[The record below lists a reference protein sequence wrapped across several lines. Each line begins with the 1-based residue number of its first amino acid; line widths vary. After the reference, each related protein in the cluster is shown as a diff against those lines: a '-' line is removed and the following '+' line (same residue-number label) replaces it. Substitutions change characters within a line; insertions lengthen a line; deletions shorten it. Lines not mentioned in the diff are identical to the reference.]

1 MIGKEILNYR
11 IIQFIGAGG
20 MGAVYLAENK
30 FISKQKV
37 AVKVIKANMA
47 NSFTRQLL
55 KDEAEKLAELNH
67 PNIVAFHNYHID
79 EEGNIYLIME
89 YADGK
94 DLDTYIRNVS
104 GLIVENRI
112 CPLFEPILDGV
123 GYAHKHGILHRDI
136 KPSNIVIT
144 NEGVPKILDFGIA
157 KIMEKHQDDDGGTQ
171 VDGTQVDG
179 TQVEEE
185 EPIMGTPSYMSP
197 EQVKGE

>member
-123 GYAHKHGILHRDI
+123 GYAHKHGILHRDHVGAFRGAASGGLGEVRLYGR
-136 KPSNIVIT
+136 PRQPRGCSRRHRQLC
-144 NEGVPKILDFGIA
+144 GHLPRGPKNHRRAG
-157 KIMEKHQDDDGGTQ
+157 
-171 VDGTQVDG
+171 
-179 TQVEEE
+179 
-185 EPIMGTPSYMSP
+185 
-197 EQVKGE
+197 

>member
-67 PNIVAFHNYHID
+67 PNIVASTTITLTRKETSTSSWN
-79 EEGNIYLIME
+79 MPT
-89 YADGK
+89 AK
-94 DLDTYIRNVS
+94 TS
-104 GLIVENRI
+104 T
-112 CPLFEPILDGV
+112 PIS
-123 GYAHKHGILHRDI
+123 A
-136 KPSNIVIT
+136 
-144 NEGVPKILDFGIA
+144 
-157 KIMEKHQDDDGGTQ
+157 M
-171 VDGTQVDG
+171 
-179 TQVEEE
+179 
-185 EPIMGTPSYMSP
+185 
-197 EQVKGE
+197 

>member
-67 PNIVAFHNYHID
+67 PNIVAFLNNYHID

-123 GYAHKHGILHRDI
+123 GYAQAWHSAPRHQALQHRDYQR
-136 KPSNIVIT
+136 
-144 NEGVPKILDFGIA
+144 GRA
-157 KIMEKHQDDDGGTQ
+157 QD
-171 VDGTQVDG
+171 
-179 TQVEEE
+179 
-185 EPIMGTPSYMSP
+185 S
-197 EQVKGE
+197 

>member
-157 KIMEKHQDDDGGTQ
+157 KIMEKRQDDGGTQ

-179 TQVEEE
+179 CLLYTSDAADE
-185 EPIMGTPSYMSP
+185 
-197 EQVKGE
+197 